1 MRQLGLL
8 ERTQRQE
15 WRAMRMLNWFKRLG
29 KPNGHTSG
37 AADNDGRA
45 QTTEPDG
52 KSGVGLM
59 RWGSGR
65 QQTVEKLQAG
75 YERLLNLCQ
84 TIDDHLQSQREQG
97 QQAAESLSQLTSSI
111 QEVPN
116 LLGQLGQ
123 RLDRIAD
130 QALKAS
136 SSTDRLSDAI
146 DQLIPAQ
153 KSQNDLLSCVH
164 RQLTESSQTNAQ
176 LAEVVVELKGAM
188 HVLARSEQERGR
200 VFEGLAQLIQ
210 QRDNDF
216 SRMLAEHTRTFKW
229 AWASGLSVAVV
240 AIVIAL
246 VAMAR

>member
-1 MRQLGLL
+1 
-8 ERTQRQE
+8 
-15 WRAMRMLNWFKRLG
+15 MRMLNWFKRLG
-29 KPNGHTSG
+29 RSG
-37 AADNDGRA
+37 GPPGADPAD
-45 QTTEPDG
+45 P
-52 KSGVGLM
+52 SSFSLM
-59 RWGSGR
+59 RWGAGR

-84 TIDDHLQSQREQG
+84 TIDDHLQSQRHQG
-97 QQAAESLSQLTSSI
+97 QQAADSLTQLTSSI
-111 QEVPN
+111 QEVPS
-116 LLGQLGQ
+116 LLGQLSQ

-130 QALKAS
+130 QALKAA

-164 RQLTESSQTNAQ
+164 RQLAESSQTNAQ

-188 HVLARSEQERGR
+188 NVLARSEQDRSR

-216 SRMLAEHTRTFKW
+216 SHMLGEHTRTFKW
-229 AWASGLSVAVV
+229 AWASSLSAAIVAV
-240 AIVIAL
+240 AIAL
-246 VAMAR
+246 VVLVRQAH

>member
-1 MRQLGLL
+1 
-8 ERTQRQE
+8 
-15 WRAMRMLNWFKRLG
+15 MRMLDWFKRLRQPATDG
-29 KPNGHTSG
+29 ASHADSADSG
-37 AADNDGRA
+37 SQG
-45 QTTEPDG
+45 
-52 KSGVGLM
+52 GVSLM
-59 RWGSGR
+59 RWGAGR

-84 TIDDHLQSQREQG
+84 TIDDHLQSQRQQG
-97 QQAAESLSQLTSSI
+97 QQAADSLSQLTSSI
-111 QEVPN
+111 QEVPT

-164 RQLTESSQTNAQ
+164 RQLAESSQTNTQ

-188 HVLARSEQERGR
+188 HVLARSEQERSR

-210 QRDNDF
+210 QRDSDF
-216 SRMLAEHTRTFKW
+216 SHMLREHTRTFKW
-229 AWASGLSVAVV
+229 AWASSLSVAVV
-240 AIVIAL
+240 AVAIAVIAIIRQ
-246 VAMAR
+246 AH